1 MGEAQVAAAKAPD
14 DATVRLAM
22 DLAWRDHH
30 HARDQTWRAVQIEAV
45 LGAGLVAVDSR
56 FQNATATS
64 AAAVLVIVATLFGI
78 LISLHHRRLERRKF
92 IHIMN
97 CEEYLGL
104 RRRDLIPSYE
114 QDPDGGVRRP
124 EAFSLWAVLNPWRH
138 STAIFILRM
147 HISIA
152 VFGMIVLGARLCL
165 GAQ

>member
-1 MGEAQVAAAKAPD
+1 MIQAPVTRAKTPD
-14 DATVRLAM
+14 DATVCLAM

-30 HARDQTWRAVQIEAV
+30 HARNQTWRAVQIEAV
-45 LGAGLVAVDSR
+45 LGAGLV
-56 FQNATATS
+56 TADAQFEDPTTTS
-64 AAAVLVIVATLFGI
+64 AAAILVILATLFGI

-104 RRRDLIPSYE
+104 RRKDLIPSVDH
-114 QDPDGGVRRP
+114 DPDGGVRRP
-124 EAFSLWAVLNPWRH
+124 EAFSLWAVFNPWRH

-152 VFGMIVLGARLCL
+152 VFAVIVWSARSYL
-165 GAQ
+165 AAR